1 MSIEFHCPHCD
12 KYLKTKED
20 KAGRMADCPGCG
32 QQIEVPSISD
42 FRYQE
47 TDAEMTGPID
57 YGDVD
62 VISEETKPCPMC
74 GQEVKAA
81 AVKCR
86 FCGEEFGPQPLA
98 DGEIRPTVIDVGEVM
113 GTSWEIF
120 KANLG
125 ACVGATIVV
134 LMLNGFVQQGVGGVQ
149 TLILGDQPGNQM
161 GLFIVI
167 QLIGFL
173 ISFAFQTWLTVGQT
187 IFFLNV
193 ARGKEATIGQVFTG
207 GAMLPNALGA
217 QILFTIMYMI
227 GFVLLIVPGIIIA
240 LMFSQNLPLIADRNL
255 SVMDALQ
262 TSREITNGNK
272 LSLFTLFLALFGL
285 MIVGILA
292 CCVGVFFT
300 ASYGTLMLVVAYLR
314 MTGQHVAV
322 R

>member
-47 TDAEMTGPID
+47 TDAEVTGPID

-113 GTSWEIF
+113 GTSWDIF

-125 ACVGATIVV
+125 SCVGATIVV
-134 LMLNGFVQQGVGGVQ
+134 VMLNIFVQQGIGGVQ

-161 GLFIVI
+161 GLLIVI

-173 ISFAFQTWLTVGQT
+173 ISFAFQTWLTVGQ
-187 IFFLNV
+187 IDFLFELV
-193 ARGKEATIGQVFTG
+193 RGKECRRSRPSLYRWCTVAKRTG
-207 GAMLPNALGA
+207 R
-217 QILFTIMYMI
+217 
-227 GFVLLIVPGIIIA
+227 
-240 LMFSQNLPLIADRNL
+240 AD
-255 SVMDALQ
+255 
-262 TSREITNGNK
+262 
-272 LSLFTLFLALFGL
+272 
-285 MIVGILA
+285 
-292 CCVGVFFT
+292 CVYNHVHDRVCS
-300 ASYGTLMLVVAYLR
+300 ADCAWDNHRIDDVVARIYLNR
-314 MTGQHVAV
+314 RSETVGNGFLINVS
-322 R
+322 